1 MGSSISDA
9 VRAAVLSAKAFVDV
23 SRRGTSAA
31 AGIEFAIIV
40 PFLLLG
46 FIGAVDLGI
55 GVYRNMQ
62 VHDAAQA
69 GAQYAVANGFN
80 PASIQTAVLN
90 ATSYSAISAS
100 PAPQQ
105 FCGCATTTGITNTS
119 CGSSCASGAP
129 AGTYVS
135 VAASATYHP
144 TLFSSGLFPNS
155 FALSARSTVR
165 IK

>member
-1 MGSSISDA
+1 MGNSKSDIA
-9 VRAAVLSAKAFVDV
+9 HAGLLCAKDFVDA
-23 SRRGTSAA
+23 SGRGISAA
-31 AGIEFAIIV
+31 AGLEFALIV

-46 FIGAVDLGI
+46 LIGAVDLGT
-55 GVYRNMQ
+55 GAYRNMQ

-80 PASIQTAVLN
+80 AADIQTAVLS
-90 ATSYSAISAS
+90 ATSYSEISAS

-105 FCGCATTTGITNTS
+105 FCGCATTTGVTTIS
-119 CGSSCASGAP
+119 CGSSCASGAA

-135 VAASATYHP
+135 VAASATYRP
-144 TLFSSGLFPNS
+144 ALIFSNIFPNS